1 MNRLKKAR
9 IWLACKI
16 LGNTPLINNVTF
28 YQTVCLDMDAGININ
43 GGGCNQKHEL
53 RWVGKCE
60 GIGFKFDYYEDS
72 INGTYDDRMKANL
85 MCDFK

>member
-1 MNRLKKAR
+1 MSKIKKAR

-28 YQTVCLDMDAGININ
+28 YQTVCLDTDAGINIT
-43 GGGCNQKHEL
+43 GGGVNQNHDLK
-53 RWVGKCE
+53 WTDKSD

-72 INGTYDDRMKANL
+72 INGTYSERMKANL
-85 MCDFK
+85 RCDFK